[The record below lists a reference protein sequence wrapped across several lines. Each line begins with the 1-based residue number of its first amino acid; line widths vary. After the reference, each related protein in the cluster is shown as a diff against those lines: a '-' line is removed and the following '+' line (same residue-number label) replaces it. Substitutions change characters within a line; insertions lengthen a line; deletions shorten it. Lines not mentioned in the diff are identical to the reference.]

1 MGDSILKE
9 AGLGLV
15 GGKVQE
21 SQGAKRRSHQSLFG
35 KKQEGSK
42 CKYRS
47 IQVLSRKVVPKEV
60 G

>member
-9 AGLGLV
+9 AIQGLV

-42 CKYRS
+42 YRS